1 MTTVLLV
8 KLKSHIMKPHKY
20 TTIFSSAIKPLVS
33 EDKDKYLAMASL
45 LEVSDFIPEIDTSK
59 DVDLL
64 PVAFNACVANR
75 VNKNGDVI
83 DTPTA
88 LAMYN
93 NFINKP
99 INIEH
104 NREKVVG
111 VILSAGFSEFG
122 TDRSLSAEQV
132 QENNSPFNITLGGV
146 IWKVVNSE
154 LTDIIENSND
164 PTSDDYLK
172 VSASWELGFSEYNI
186 IVLAGEEKNIEN
198 AEIISEIEKIDE
210 LKSSLKSF
218 GGSGQL
224 EDGRSI
230 YRQVINDVVPLGI
243 GLTETPAADV
253 KGVATATQ
261 KDNEESAKKDLNEKE
276 NSSQLEENNVTS
288 LKKTENIIM
297 EKINKVQDIQDESLV
312 AGELKASVIVDFI
325 ENQLQEASEQYAGK
339 QTEVQDKLKA
349 AEEEHLSLVKD
360 HDGLKGEMEA
370 MKQELDTI
378 KAEQAAQLAE
388 ARFNQRMT
396 HFDEEYELLEE
407 HRQVIATDIKDMSN
421 EDFDSYSKKMEVLL
435 SRNKYGGNKGDTPD
449 ADRKKKGHYGP
460 GQKKKETADEEGE
473 EDDKKLPPWLNKK
486 KKSKAADEAA
496 EIVEEETPAA
506 TLDKVMADAEVQTTA
521 EIPTTI
527 EATEPTVYDKYKSA
541 FNVDQFEIN
550 Q

>member
-1 MTTVLLV
+1 MTTALLL
-8 KLKSHIMKPHKY
+8 KLKSNIMKPHKY

-122 TDRSLSAEQV
+122 TDLSLSVEQV

-154 LTDIIENSND
+154 LTDIIENSSD

-261 KDNEESAKKDLNEKE
+261 KDNEESVKKGLNEKE
-276 NSSQLEENNVTS
+276 NSSQLEKNNVTS

-370 MKQELDTI
+370 MKQELDAI

-460 GQKKKETADEEGE
+460 GQKKKDTADEEGE
-473 EDDKKLPPWLNKK
+473 EDDKKLPPWLKK

-496 EIVEEETPAA
+496 ETVEEETPAA
-506 TLDKVMADAEVQTTA
+506 TLDQVMADAEVQTTA
-521 EIPTTI
+521 EVPTTI
-527 EATEPTVYDKYKSA
+527 EATEPTVYDRYKAA